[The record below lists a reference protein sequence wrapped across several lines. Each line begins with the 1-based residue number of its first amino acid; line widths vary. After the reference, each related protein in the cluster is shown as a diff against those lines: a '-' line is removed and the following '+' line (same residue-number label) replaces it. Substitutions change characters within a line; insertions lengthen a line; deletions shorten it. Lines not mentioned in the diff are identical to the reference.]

1 MGLTPHARPR
11 VNPLT
16 LPHPAPSF
24 KHAGAFSQVVQVFP
38 MPILGVLLLFEGL
51 AMALLIRDTS
61 GSRGDFSIAL
71 AVGFMAF
78 ALPYG
83 YVVALVVGR
92 NDVGVGFIA
101 PQVATASQQRAPA
114 GSLALTGADI
124 AELALLGAIAVGTG
138 AIVVRRGRPV
148 QS

>member
-1 MGLTPHARPR
+1 MRRIGRYGVAAGIVAAGLT
-11 VNPLT
+11 
-16 LPHPAPSF
+16 
-24 KHAGAFSQVVQVFP
+24 
-38 MPILGVLLLFEGL
+38 L
-51 AMALLIRDTS
+51 ATP
-61 GSRGDFSIAL
+61 AL
-71 AVGFMAF
+71 ADDYVGNT
-78 ALPYG
+78 PPQ
-83 YVVALVVGR
+83 VGR